1 LAIRRSGDLI
11 VRLKPDE
18 PAIAESRDR
27 EITKSSWL
35 VWQLADSA
43 FPAGGFAHSFGLEA
57 AWQQGEVTRASLP
70 SFVGDVVAQ
79 AGHSGLPFVISAHDD
94 PADLPAVDQ
103 RCEVFLRNPVA
114 NRASRVQGR
123 AWLGTVERSFPTP
136 AVHELCEAIRSAG
149 GPRHFSPA
157 FGATL
162 RTLDVDRQEASRLF
176 LFGAARGTLSA
187 AVRLGIVGTMDAQRM
202 LWECSEHL
210 DRAMGRY
217 RDLAIDEAAQTSPLI
232 DLWQASHDRLYS
244 RLFQS

>member
-1 LAIRRSGDLI
+1 MIQS
-11 VRLKPDE
+11 
-18 PAIAESRDR
+18 
-27 EITKSSWL
+27 TWL

-57 AWQQGEVTRASLP
+57 AWQQGEVSAASLP
-70 SFVGDVVAQ
+70 SFVADAVAQ
-79 AGHSGLPFVISAHDD
+79 AGQGGLPFVGAGHDD
-94 PADLPAVDQ
+94 PAEFPAVDE
-103 RCEVFLRNPVA
+103 RCEAFLRNAVA

-136 AVHELCEAIRSAG
+136 AVRGLCDAVRAAG
-149 GPRHFSPA
+149 GPKHFAPA

-162 RTLDVDRQEASRLF
+162 RSLDVDRRETSRLF
-176 LFGAARGTLSA
+176 LYSVARGTFSA

-202 LWECSEHL
+202 LSERSADL
-210 DRAMGRY
+210 DRTIERCG
-217 RDLAIDEAAQTSPLI
+217 DLAIEDAAQTAPLI